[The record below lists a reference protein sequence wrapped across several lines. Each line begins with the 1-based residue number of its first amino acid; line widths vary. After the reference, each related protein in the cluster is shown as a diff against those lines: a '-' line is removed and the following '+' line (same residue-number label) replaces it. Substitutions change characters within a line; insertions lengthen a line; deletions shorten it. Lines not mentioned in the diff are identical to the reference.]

1 MVHDDVGVVAVG
13 GNGAV
18 QFGPRPLGLAVDV
31 DGAAVEHQDTLGVL
45 LPSVLLTRSWVKL
58 SCHNIIIILK
68 QEMQE
73 DNLPNDRLIGNIFSV
88 ALTAIKL

>member
-1 MVHDDVGVVAVG
+1 MVHYDGGVVAIG

-45 LPSVLLTRSWVKL
+45 LPNVLLTRSWVKL
-58 SCHNIIIILK
+58 SCHNITLK

-73 DNLPNDRLIGNIFSV
+73 DNIPNDRLIGDIFSV
-88 ALTAIKL
+88 ALTVIKKP